1 MEIKEIFDN
10 VYRID
15 NRKLATRNFAYGTK
29 VYDEELI
36 EIDHIEYRTWNPYRS
51 KLAAAILKGMQR
63 MMIKPGS
70 KVLYLGAATGTT
82 TSHVSDIIG
91 KEGIVFCIEFS
102 ERNMRELIQVCEK
115 RQNMFPIHTDAR
127 MTEQYAED
135 VEGADILYQDVSA
148 RDQAD
153 ILIRNAKLIKEK
165 GYAYVAIK
173 SQSISSAADPEDTF
187 EDFIEK
193 ISPHFEVLERIDIEP
208 FDKGHLF
215 LVLRKR

>member
-15 NRKLATRNFAYGTK
+15 KRLATRNLVPLSK

-36 EIDHIEYRTWNPYRS
+36 EFKGVEYRTWNPYRS
-51 KLAAAILKGMQR
+51 KLAAAIVKGLKTMA
-63 MMIKPGS
+63 IKPGS

-91 KEGIVFCIEFS
+91 NNGLVYCVEFS
-102 ERNMRELIQVCEK
+102 ERNMRQLIQVCEK
-115 RQNMFPIHTDAR
+115 RQNMFPFHTDAR
-127 MTEQYAED
+127 MTEEYAED
-135 VEGADILYQDVSA
+135 VGEADVLYQDVSA
-148 RDQAD
+148 RDQSA
-153 ILIRNAKLIKEK
+153 ILIKNSKLLKK
-165 GYAYVAIK
+165 DGYAYVAIK
-173 SQSISSAADPEDTF
+173 SQSISSSAKPSDTY
-187 EDFIEK
+187 EEFIRQ
-193 ISPHFEVLERIDIEP
+193 ISDDFEVLEQIDIEQ